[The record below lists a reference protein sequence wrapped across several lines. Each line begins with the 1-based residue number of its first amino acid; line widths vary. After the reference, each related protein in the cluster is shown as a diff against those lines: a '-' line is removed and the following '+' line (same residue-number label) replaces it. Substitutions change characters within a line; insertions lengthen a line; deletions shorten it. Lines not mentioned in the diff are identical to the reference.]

1 MAAQQENNQKK
12 SVVVFRAIG
21 LLLLFG
27 VLVFA
32 VARVIIGSSL
42 NVENQQVLSVDTQ
55 GDVLYA
61 VSPESVADVCAYENG
76 IAVLTDSEML
86 YFDAAGS
93 ITRSDRHSYGNPCMA
108 AFDRSVLVYDRGNR
122 NYRMEINAAVFDEY
136 TTDADLLTAAVG
148 KNGNYAVATLADGGY
163 QSKLYVYAQDGT
175 LLFEWGSAK
184 HFITGIALSDDGKHY
199 AVSLAGSENAVYNSS
214 IQAFEKGKTQPV
226 FTWQQNDLTV
236 LKLDYM
242 KNDTLCFV
250 TDAFVSFVE
259 DGEQDVKLEYNPTAL
274 LSVDLLHGE
283 RVAVLL
289 SSGYVDEEN
298 HRIYMWNDDGHE
310 MLNSSPVS
318 PQAMSLSLSAKHF
331 AVCDA
336 KNITVYDRKGAFS
349 GEAKTGYNI
358 EVLQVVGNQVFCLHE
373 NGFTAFSVH
382 ARLAKEPE
390 ITK

>member
-12 SVVVFRAIG
+12 SLAVLRIVG

-27 VLVFA
+27 ILVFA
-32 VARVIIGSSL
+32 VARVMIGSSL
-42 NVENQQVLSVDTQ
+42 NVENQQTLAVDTQ
-55 GDVLYA
+55 GDVLYS
-61 VSPESVADVCAYENG
+61 VSPEAVADVCAYESG

-86 YFDAAGS
+86 YFDAGGS
-93 ITRSDRHSYGNPCMA
+93 ITRSDAHTYGNPCMA
-108 AFDRSVLVYDRGNR
+108 VFDREILVYDRGNKQ
-122 NYRMEINAAVFDEY
+122 YRIEINAAVFDEY
-136 TTDADLLTAAVG
+136 TANASLLTAAVG
-148 KNGNYAVATLADGGY
+148 KNGNYAIATLADGGY

-184 HFITGIALSDDGKHY
+184 HFITGIALADDGKHY
-199 AVSLAGSENAVYNSS
+199 AVSLAGSENAVYTGSVLM
-214 IQAFEKGKTQPV
+214 FESGNTQTV
-226 FTWQQNDLTV
+226 YTWQQNDSTV
-236 LKLDYM
+236 LHLDYM

-250 TDAFVSFVE
+250 TDSFVCFVE
-259 DGEQDVKLEYNPTAL
+259 DGEEEKKLEYNPSAL
-274 LSVDLLHGE
+274 LATDLIHGE

-298 HRIYMWNDDGHE
+298 HRVYVWDDDGDE
-310 MLNSSPVS
+310 ILSSSPVS
-318 PQAMSLSLSAKHF
+318 PDAVNLSLSKKHF
-331 AVCDA
+331 AVSDA

-382 ARLAKEPE
+382 ARLAQESE
-390 ITK
+390 IVG